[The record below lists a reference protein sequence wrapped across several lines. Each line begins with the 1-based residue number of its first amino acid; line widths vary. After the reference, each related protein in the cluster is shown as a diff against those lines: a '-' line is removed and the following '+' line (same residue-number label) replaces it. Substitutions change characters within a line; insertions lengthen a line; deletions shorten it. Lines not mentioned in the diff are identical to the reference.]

1 MNFTWFMLALAI
13 VELIAVIVLLK
24 KMKKRQ
30 IGREKRVLTFFA
42 YLVISTVTIKFVVF
56 PPVKEVKTTGTYQTA
71 AEDYWLQTN
80 QKGTDGENR
89 EIQIRVWYPEDY
101 DGAQHSANVM
111 VFSHGSCGTIDNNL
125 SLYKELA
132 SHGYVVLAV
141 AHEGHAASMK
151 RENGKT
157 ISVSKEF
164 LDEMMRTS
172 PQENQEEACKVF
184 KKWMEERMSDLNL
197 VMDDFKEK
205 AENSEAFYSR
215 IADADEFI
223 VAGHSAGGA
232 AAYGMARTRDDIC
245 ACIALESPFMYDI
258 KGVENG
264 DFVFDSSDYDI
275 PVLSVYTDASYPYL
289 DEWKQYKNNALFLN
303 SSNSN
308 YVNIYYPGIGHM
320 GICDLSL
327 ASPLLSMLLGGVYP
341 EVPAEEQLTQLNED
355 CLSFLDTYVKNESCK
370 ESGK

>member
-1 MNFTWFMLALAI
+1 MSFTWFMLALAI

-42 YLVISTVTIKFVVF
+42 YLVISTVTIKFAVF

>member
-1 MNFTWFMLALAI
+1 MNFTWFMLTLAI
-13 VELIAVIVLLK
+13 VELIAVIILL
-24 KMKKRQ
+24 KKRQ
-30 IGREKRVLTFFA
+30 IGRGKRFLAFFA
-42 YLVISTVTIKFVVF
+42 YLVISLVTIKFAVF
-56 PPVKEVKTTGTYQTA
+56 PPVKEVKTTGSYQTA
-71 AEDYWLQTN
+71 AEDYWLQTT
-80 QKGTDGENR
+80 QTGTDGENR
-89 EIQIRVWYPEDY
+89 EIQVRVWYPKNY
-101 DGAQHSANVM
+101 DGAQHSVNVM

-157 ISVSKEF
+157 ISVNKDF
-164 LDEMMRTS
+164 LDEMMRIS
-172 PQENQEEACKVF
+172 PQENQEEAYKVF
-184 KKWMEERMSDLNL
+184 EKWMEERMSDLNL

-205 AENSEAFYSR
+205 ANNSDAFYSR

-232 AAYGMARTRDDIC
+232 AAYGMARTRDDVC

-264 DFVFDSSDYDI
+264 NFVFDSSDYDI
-275 PVLSVYTDASYPYL
+275 PVLSIYTDASYSHL
-289 DEWKQYKNNALFLN
+289 GEWQQYKNNALFLN
-303 SSNSN
+303 SSNPN

-327 ASPLLSMLLGGVYP
+327 ASPLLSMILGGVYP
-341 EVPAEEQLTQLNED
+341 EVPAEEQLTQLNAD
-355 CLSFLDTYVKNESCK
+355 CLEFLDTYVENA
-370 ESGK
+370 SGK

>member
-1 MNFTWFMLALAI
+1 MKFTWFMLAVAI
-13 VELIAVIVLLK
+13 VELIAVIILLK

-30 IGREKRVLTFFA
+30 IGRGKRFLAFFA
-42 YLVISTVTIKFVVF
+42 YLVISLVTIKFAVF
-56 PPVKEVKTTGTYQTA
+56 PPVKEVKTTGSYQTA
-71 AEDYWLQTN
+71 AEDYWLQTT
-80 QKGTDGENR
+80 QTGTDGENR
-89 EIQIRVWYPEDY
+89 EIQVRVWYPENY
-101 DGAQHSANVM
+101 DGAQHSVNVM

-157 ISVSKEF
+157 ISVSKDF
-164 LDEMMRTS
+164 LDEMMRIS
-172 PQENQEEACKVF
+172 PQENQEEAYKVF
-184 KKWMEERMSDLNL
+184 EKWMEERMSDLNL

-205 AENSEAFYSR
+205 ANNSDAFYSR

-232 AAYGMARTRDDIC
+232 AAYGMARTRDDVC

-264 DFVFDSSDYDI
+264 NFVFDSSDYDI
-275 PVLSVYTDASYPYL
+275 PVLSIYTDASYSHL
-289 DEWKQYKNNALFLN
+289 GEWQQYKNNALFLN
-303 SSNSN
+303 SSNPN

-327 ASPLLSMLLGGVYP
+327 ASPLLSMILGGVYP
-341 EVPAEEQLTQLNED
+341 EVPAEEQLMQLNAD
-355 CLSFLDTYVKNESCK
+355 CLEFLDTYVENA
-370 ESGK
+370 SGK

>member
-42 YLVISTVTIKFVVF
+42 YLVISTVTIKFAVF

-355 CLSFLDTYVKNESCK
+355 CLSFLDTYVKNASCK